1 LLNGN
6 NQDEIGWNLGNK
18 LERNNNQDQVKDESY
33 KISKQIKQASS
44 EDPNLELR
52 IRDLN
57 NLFQEL

>member
-1 LLNGN
+1 M
-6 NQDEIGWNLGNK
+6 NLGNK

-44 EDPNLELR
+44 ENPNLELR

>member
-1 LLNGN
+1 MLNGN

-33 KISKQIKQASS
+33 KISKQIKHASS